1 MIQDSSQN
9 RLYHIVFVEPPQE
22 ERAEIIVSYHNMFWE
37 NLGLFFIFFICFV
50 GFVTICLFLTTLLK
64 DI

>member
-1 MIQDSSQN
+1 
-9 RLYHIVFVEPPQE
+9 EPPQE

-50 GFVTICLFLTTLLK
+50 GFVTICLFLTTQLK